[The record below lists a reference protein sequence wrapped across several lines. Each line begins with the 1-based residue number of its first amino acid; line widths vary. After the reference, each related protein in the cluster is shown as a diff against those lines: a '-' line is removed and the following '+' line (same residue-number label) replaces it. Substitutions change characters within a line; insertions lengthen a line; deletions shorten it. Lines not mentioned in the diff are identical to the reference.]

1 MELYRKNRAQAEDA
15 GLALLPKLKYEHVH
29 LTSFSKMRV
38 DLAAQVQLIHLN
50 TCSCSITPCC
60 PLLCTCIMQVLSQS
74 VSKAL
79 QMTVGTRAKETA
91 RFADMFDKFFDC
103 LNCSTLSAGK
113 RTRNPFKSPYRS
125 GTDWKLKVNTW
136 SKCVWIYMYVP
147 CLCLYIPV

>member
-1 MELYRKNRAQAEDA
+1 
-15 GLALLPKLKYEHVH
+15 
-29 LTSFSKMRV
+29 
-38 DLAAQVQLIHLN
+38 
-50 TCSCSITPCC
+50 
-60 PLLCTCIMQVLSQS
+60 MQVLSQS

-91 RFADMFDKFFDC
+91 RFADMFDRFFDC

-136 SKCVWIYMYVP
+136 SKCVIN
-147 CLCLYIPV
+147 I